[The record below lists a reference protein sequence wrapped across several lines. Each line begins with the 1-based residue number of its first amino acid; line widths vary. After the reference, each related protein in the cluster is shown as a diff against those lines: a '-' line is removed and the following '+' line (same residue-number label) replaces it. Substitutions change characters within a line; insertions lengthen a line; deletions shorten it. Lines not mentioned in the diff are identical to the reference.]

1 MKPRKLKSGTWFIQ
15 TQVNGTRKSFSA
27 PTRAEVI
34 RKATEYKLTASDA
47 PSAPLGVLIDRY
59 IDMKRNILSPS
70 TIKRY
75 ELTRR
80 SELQRLMTIPARDLT
95 ADRIQAE
102 INIMAVDH
110 SPKTV
115 RNAYGLINATL
126 SLFAP
131 ELHFRVTMPP
141 RKQIDYSVPTTDE
154 IFALINAASDHLKT
168 AIMLAAFCGLRRG
181 EIAAL
186 EMTDIKK
193 NTKLEIKDIPVG
205 TYTVTEL
212 EDGREIDSYSI
223 DISASTTSGLV
234 GLVNAYTQDK
244 GNLEVTKKL
253 EGAPA
258 GTDGKEFK
266 VTITNSEG
274 KYLKSDGIFS
284 DEEVVLTI
292 SKNVIHV
299 KSAAVYDADRRQIN
313 KSPKTFTSDRYVP
326 APQILLDHIKGTR
339 GRVCP
344 LSLNSITHRFA
355 ELRTRLGLTCRF
367 HDLRHYYASALH
379 AVGVR
384 DQYIMKFGGWSSDGV
399 LKSIYRGTLD
409 DFEAAA
415 AEQAINYFDQ
425 TANKMLTNDR

>member
-102 INIMAVDH
+102 INIMSVDH

-193 NTKLEIKDIPVG
+193 N
-205 TYTVTEL
+205 
-212 EDGREIDSYSI
+212 
-223 DISASTTSGLV
+223 
-234 GLVNAYTQDK
+234 
-244 GNLEVTKKL
+244 
-253 EGAPA
+253 
-258 GTDGKEFK
+258 
-266 VTITNSEG
+266 
-274 KYLKSDGIFS
+274 
-284 DEEVVLTI
+284 
-292 SKNVIHV
+292 VIHV

-339 GRVCP
+339 GIVCP
-344 LSLNSITHRFA
+344 LSLNSITHRFT

-415 AEQAINYFDQ
+415 AEQATNYFDQ